1 MFFNTQRQLVTCAS
15 RLSAIDIEHRAGQ
28 NYYYDSTKN
37 VTLYQAGEN
46 GPTDSKESM
55 IMHIRAFKFS

>member
-15 RLSAIDIEHRAGQ
+15 CLSAIDIEHSAGQ
-28 NYYYDSTKN
+28 NYYDSTKN

-46 GPTDSKESM
+46 GPTDSKESI